1 MYPSFFS
8 GIRNIKIY
16 LEINLR
22 FINYNWIHNKLK
34 VMEILVWKDSN
45 PCNFRNP
52 QGTAYSPQYF
62 LLKSLFFS
70 EVASVFFL
78 IAMTIYQFVSTKAAL
93 ALLLLPNVDYGGH
106 QVNSS
111 QLKSTPISVLHL
123 SPLWLLPQ
131 SMLTS
136 PQKCEQ
142 WQTARESRRNI
153 STEISFEGIQPP
165 LSRVT
170 PLPLRTLSIVE
181 SKHLF
186 PLESTLWICSGFC
199 TGSFK

>member
-93 ALLLLPNVDYGGH
+93 ALLLLPNVDYGG

-111 QLKSTPISVLHL
+111 QLNTHL
-123 SPLWLLPQ
+123 SSSPIAP
-131 SMLTS
+131 LTS
-136 PQKCEQ
+136 ATINVNITSEMRTVTDSERGLAEHINWDQF
-142 WQTARESRRNI
+142 REDPTPSL
-153 STEISFEGIQPP
+153 EQPP
-165 LSRVT
+165 
-170 PLPLRTLSIVE
+170 PTLD
-181 SKHLF
+181 K
-186 PLESTLWICSGFC
+186 
-199 TGSFK
+199 

>member
-34 VMEILVWKDSN
+34 VMEIFVWKDSN

-70 EVASVFFL
+70 RWLVSFSWSRWPFISL
-78 IAMTIYQFVSTKAAL
+78 YQQRL
-93 ALLLLPNVDYGGH
+93 RLLCS
-106 QVNSS
+106 SS
-111 QLKSTPISVLHL
+111 QMWIMEVIKSTHLNSTPISVLHL

-153 STEISFEGIQPP
+153 STEISFERIQPP
-165 LSRVT
+165 L
-170 PLPLRTLSIVE
+170 
-181 SKHLF
+181 
-186 PLESTLWICSGFC
+186 
-199 TGSFK
+199 